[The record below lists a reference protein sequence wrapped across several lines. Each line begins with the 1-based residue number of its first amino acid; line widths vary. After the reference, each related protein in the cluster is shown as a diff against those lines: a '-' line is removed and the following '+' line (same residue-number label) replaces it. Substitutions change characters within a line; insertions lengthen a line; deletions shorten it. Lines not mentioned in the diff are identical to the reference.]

1 MTDQPGQNGKDKT
14 PQRGRYIRFMELE
27 ESLFP
32 DNEGDFASSFMN
44 PRRPRIQS
52 DRRKCQRSKICDLS
66 ATNTFPLASP
76 FDPRNS
82 EEAYRYVGNRV
93 WTGEA
98 VVYAPPFWLEELMD
112 FNPSQNPSFSQ
123 TGTPEVPEST
133 GILPGSPQAG
143 DSSYFGNPQGSGSGK
158 NTNRLLLIPS
168 LTYLRPVSGLQS
180 SRGAIT
186 PSSTKKPRRQDKD
199 KFQFV
204 GWNDEAKRALYR
216 WKRILKKGSSFFL
229 HQFPGETEASV
240 RDAWEKYGEE
250 GKRLYEE
257 WEAAE
262 EE

>member
-1 MTDQPGQNGKDKT
+1 MTDQNNGQNNTDNP
-14 PQRGRYIRFMELE
+14 PQRGGYTRFIELE

-44 PRRPRIQS
+44 PRRPGNQS
-52 DRRKCQRSKICDLS
+52 DRP
-66 ATNTFPLASP
+66 AP

-82 EEAYRYVGNRV
+82 GEAWRYVRNRV

-98 VVYAPPFWLEELMD
+98 FIYASPPRPEEPMD
-112 FNPSQNPSFSQ
+112 FDPSQNPFFSKN
-123 TGTPEVPEST
+123 GTSEVS
-133 GILPGSPQAG
+133 GSPQAG
-143 DSSYFGNPQGSGSGK
+143 ESSYFGNPQGSGS
-158 NTNRLLLIPS
+158 
-168 LTYLRPVSGLQS
+168 VSGLQS
-180 SRGAIT
+180 SRGTTSQSAT
-186 PSSTKKPRRQDKD
+186 RKPRQQDKD

-204 GWNDEAKRALYR
+204 GWNDEAKRTLYR
-216 WKRILKKGSSFFL
+216 WKRILKKGPSFFL

-240 RDAWEKYGEE
+240 RDAWDKYGEE

>member
-1 MTDQPGQNGKDKT
+1 MTDQPGQNGKDKI

-52 DRRKCQRSKICDLS
+52 DR
-66 ATNTFPLASP
+66 PSP

-123 TGTPEVPEST
+123 TSTPEVPEST

-143 DSSYFGNPQGSGSGK
+143 DSSYFGNPQGSGS
-158 NTNRLLLIPS
+158 
-168 LTYLRPVSGLQS
+168 VSGLQS

-229 HQFPGETEASV
+229 HQFSGETEASV